1 MKGDYVKQR
10 TQKLVYLVLFVF
22 FAFSV
27 LISGCTTQPTGPG
40 TQTPTPTVTTTPVPS
55 YQYTEDQVNLKLQ
68 WRKLWEDHVFWTRM
82 VIINI
87 ADTPEGTN
95 ESVARLL
102 QNYNDM
108 EDAMRPYYG
117 NETAEKYGDLLQDH
131 LLIAADLVKAAK
143 AGNSTE
149 VALLKT
155 RWYDNADQIAI
166 FLSSINPNW
175 NKQEEMDMW
184 HGHLN
189 VTLDEAV
196 ARLSQNYTADIA
208 AYDKVH
214 DQALVMADMQ
224 SDGILEQ
231 FPGKFTGNRTYSPA
245 QVDLLNGM
253 RKLWTDHTVY
263 TRLYIISSL
272 DNAPDTNVV
281 AARLLKNQEDIGN
294 AIKPVYGDAAGN
306 QLTALLKEH
315 ILIAVDIVD
324 AVKAQ
329 NATAQA
335 AAEAKWKA
343 NADDISNLLSGANPY
358 WPNQDLK
365 NMMYNHLAT
374 TKDELV
380 ARYTT
385 NYPADVK
392 AYDTVYNHILMMS
405 DALANGI
412 VQQFPAKFGK

>member
-1 MKGDYVKQR
+1 
-10 TQKLVYLVLFVF
+10 
-22 FAFSV
+22 
-27 LISGCTTQPTGPG
+27 
-40 TQTPTPTVTTTPVPS
+40 
-55 YQYTEDQVNLKLQ
+55 
-68 WRKLWEDHVFWTRM
+68 
-82 VIINI
+82 
-87 ADTPEGTN
+87 
-95 ESVARLL
+95 
-102 QNYNDM
+102 
-108 EDAMRPYYG
+108 
-117 NETAEKYGDLLQDH
+117 
-131 LLIAADLVKAAK
+131 LIAADLVKAAK
-143 AGNSTE
+143 AGNSTA
-149 VALLKT
+149 VASLKT
-155 RWYDNADQIAI
+155 EWYNNADEIAT

-175 NKQEEMDMW
+175 DKQEEMDMW

-189 VTLDEAV
+189 ATLDEAV
-196 ARLSQNYTADIA
+196 ARLSANYTADLA
-208 AYDKVH
+208 AYDTVH
-214 DQALVMADMQ
+214 EKALMMADMQ
-224 SDGILEQ
+224 SDGILKQ
-231 FPGKFTGNRTYSPA
+231 FPEKFTGPKTYSQA

-272 DNAPDTNVV
+272 DNAPDTSVV

-324 AVKAQ
+324 AVKAK
-329 NATAQA
+329 NATAQG
-335 AAEAKWKA
+335 AAEAQWKT
-343 NADDISNLLSGANPY
+343 NADDIANLLSGANPN
-358 WPNQDLK
+358 WPNQVLK
-365 NMMYNHLAT
+365 DMMYTHLAT

-380 ARYTT
+380 ARYTA

>member
-1 MKGDYVKQR
+1 MQNNKSKIIFIA
-10 TQKLVYLVLFVF
+10 LVVFLVL
-22 FAFSV
+22 SV
-27 LISGCTTQPTGPG
+27 VLSGCTTQPTGTG
-40 TQTPTPTVTTTPVPS
+40 TKTQTPSVTTSPVPS
-55 YQYTEDQVNLKLQ
+55 LQYTLDQVNLKLQ

-102 QNYNDM
+102 QNYHDM

-117 NETAEKYGDLLQDH
+117 NETAEKYGDLLEEH

-143 AGNSTE
+143 AGNSTA
-149 VALLKT
+149 VASLKT
-155 RWYDNADQIAI
+155 EWYDNADEIAT

-175 NKQEEMDMW
+175 NKQEEMGMW

-196 ARLSQNYTADIA
+196 ARLSKNYTADLA
-208 AYDKVH
+208 AYDTVH
-214 DQALVMADMQ
+214 EQALMMADMQ
-224 SDGILEQ
+224 SDGILKQ
-231 FPGKFTGNRTYSPA
+231 FPEKFAGPKSYSQA
-245 QVDLLNGM
+245 QVNLLTGM

-294 AIKPVYGDAAGN
+294 AIKPIYGDAAGN

-315 ILIAVDIVD
+315 ILIAVDIVN

-335 AAEAKWKA
+335 AAEARWKT
-343 NADDISNLLSGANPY
+343 NADDIANLLSGANPN

-365 NMMYNHLAT
+365 DLMYTHLAT

-380 ARYTT
+380 ARYTA
-385 NYPADVK
+385 NYTADVK

-412 VQQFPAKFGK
+412 VQQFPANFGK